1 MLSDQAGRRSVVL
14 LPVET
19 VSIRYCSLSLAYF
32 AEDTENEN
40 VEHACA
46 RVEVDLRDLLS
57 LVT

>member
-1 MLSDQAGRRSVVL
+1 VLSDQAGRRSVVL

-40 VEHACA
+40 VENICP
-46 RVEVDLRDLLS
+46 RLKVGLRDRLS